1 MPNATYAFPIK
12 QLDSTRDDGETI
24 VHFSWDPIA
33 CCWIV
38 TILGES
44 VPMAYA
50 ARLIAAAG
58 AALVPPPQL
67 IEDEPEEDSPSP

>member
-12 QLDSTRDDGETI
+12 QLDPTREDGEKI
-24 VHFSWDPIA
+24 VHFSWDA
-33 CCWIV
+33 VARCWIV
-38 TILGES
+38 TISGES
-44 VPMAYA
+44 VSMEYA